1 MAPLPA
7 VPPPPPAIHAPIPV
21 QQVQNAA
28 SMPARSV
35 AQQVRLS
42 DFVPVNDLQGGLF
55 NHFRWQHTKHWKG
68 ARIKSIKQRTGKAK
82 ASRKAKLK
90 RRRHG

>member
-21 QQVQNAA
+21 QQVAA
-28 SMPARSV
+28 AAQMNPSQTIRSENR
-35 AQQVRLS
+35 APGNTFPS
-42 DFVPVNDLQGGLF
+42 SAAHKFH
-55 NHFRWQHTKHWKG
+55 HFRHEHIKHWKG
-68 ARIKSIKQRTGKAK
+68 ARSNSIKQRTGKGK

-90 RRRHG
+90 RRRK